1 MLLYSFW
8 FNNAPFFLLLR
19 FNDPPSLCAGLK
31 NADSVCKLLPYIL
44 PLLRNRGFKGEQET
58 RGFMVLSVRNRRS
71 LLSSLNLSI
80 SFLRSEY
87 FSLFYYLKKK
97 ACVYD
102 LCYVIFNYFYSDGVI
117 VELIRNVRVEE
128 YSIFEQ
134 ESRKNCLNC
143 ENGCN
148 NFEREREK
156 SKRGAIP

>member
-1 MLLYSFW
+1 M
-8 FNNAPFFLLLR
+8 
-19 FNDPPSLCAGLK
+19 
-31 NADSVCKLLPYIL
+31 
-44 PLLRNRGFKGEQET
+44 
-58 RGFMVLSVRNRRS
+58 LSVRNRRS

-87 FSLFYYLKKK
+87 FSLFFYLFSFFFFK
-97 ACVYD
+97 ARVYD
-102 LCYVIFNYFYSDGVI
+102 LCHVLLNYFYSDGVV

-128 YSIFEQ
+128 YSIFER

-156 SKRGAIP
+156 SKRGTIP